1 MRINGGFSSSKT
13 GVFREKNPGIPGVKS
28 PILILSNHLKQIQ
41 EHLQLFLLHSTLKV
55 DPQVF
60 LRCLMSW
67 FGWHVSLQRNLCSL
81 AHTLHTLGFR
91 CTLSTQMLYYI
102 WFMMCP
108 SVFRTG
114 IQMTILSGGW
124 AGPFGGFKAKNLQCL
139 PGSSFLCVTCVP
151 KITQKTQ
158 PIWAEFLHI
167 WKIQVYI
174 YTYILNM
181 YIYIISIPQKY
192 VNLASSE
199 INQALQ
205 LPFRIKVAGLC
216 IRELLQRTGAIQP
229 CFTRHQGGEEKKT
242 RDNRQKQMR

>member
-1 MRINGGFSSSKT
+1 MLFKMRINGGFSSSKT

-124 AGPFGGFKAKNLQCL
+124 PALL
-139 PGSSFLCVTCVP
+139 EGSRP
-151 KITQKTQ
+151 KIYS
-158 PIWAEFLHI
+158 
-167 WKIQVYI
+167 VY
-174 YTYILNM
+174 LD
-181 YIYIISIPQKY
+181 
-192 VNLASSE
+192 
-199 INQALQ
+199 
-205 LPFRIKVAGLC
+205 LPFCV
-216 IRELLQRTGAIQP
+216 
-229 CFTRHQGGEEKKT
+229 
-242 RDNRQKQMR
+242 